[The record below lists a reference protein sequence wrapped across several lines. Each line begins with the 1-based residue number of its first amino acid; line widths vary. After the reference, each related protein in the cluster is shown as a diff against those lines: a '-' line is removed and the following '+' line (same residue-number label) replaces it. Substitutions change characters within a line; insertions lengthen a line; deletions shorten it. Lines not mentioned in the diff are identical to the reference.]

1 MVKMTGS
8 LMALLALG
16 GCANAPGQAPAPRE
30 QMAANSRVADDEQP
44 MTGSRLKRKST
55 DRLLHTVGSQDAR
68 DALDSAPDPI
78 RQGQ

>member
-1 MVKMTGS
+1 MGKMMGS
-8 LMALLALG
+8 LIVLLALG
-16 GCANAPGQAPAPRE
+16 GCASAPDQAPAPG
-30 QMAANSRVADDEQP
+30 QQVAANSRAADDEQP

-78 RQGQ
+78 RRGQ